1 MSESQ
6 PKTVEQ
12 MVAEARERIHSLSV
26 EEVASEIEAG
36 DVLLV
41 DLREDDERLLEGTIP
56 GSLHVPRGL
65 IELSADPTSPLYR
78 REFDPK
84 RRVIVYCSSGIRSAL
99 AADTLRGM
107 GYEEVAQLDGGMMAW
122 KQDRRPVQGVS
133 FG

>member
-1 MSESQ
+1 
-6 PKTVEQ
+6 

-107 GYEEVAQLDGGMMAW
+107 GYEGVAQLDGGMMAW